1 MKSHESLEGSDSSV
15 RPRLRDLYVSTIS
28 VFADFPLINFP
39 RRKGRKVPGY
49 LFARG
54 QPRAIMDDLVRDAIF
69 KILKPLQ
76 SWNNISRK
84 EAERIEDDVAESVS
98 FAF

>member
-1 MKSHESLEGSDSSV
+1 MKALRAQIRPCDRDCAIFMSRQSPCSQISLIKV
-15 RPRLRDLYVSTIS
+15 PRV
-28 VFADFPLINFP
+28 P

-69 KILKPLQ
+69 KILKPLKDRD
-76 SWNNISRK
+76 NISRK

-98 FAF
+98 IAF

>member
-28 VFADFPLINFP
+28 VFADYPN
-39 RRKGRKVPGY
+39 RVPATQGTQGGY

-69 KILKPLQ
+69 KILKPLKDRD
-76 SWNNISRK
+76 NISRK

-98 FAF
+98 IAF

>member
-1 MKSHESLEGSDSSV
+1 MLALRAQI
-15 RPRLRDLYVSTIS
+15 RPCDRDCAIFMSRQSPCSQIS
-28 VFADFPLINFP
+28 LINFP
-39 RRKGRKVPGY
+39 RRKGRKVPGN

-69 KILKPLQ
+69 KILKPLKDRD
-76 SWNNISRK
+76 NISRK